1 MSKSLKNFITIK
13 EALSRYTARQLRL
26 AFLLHAWH
34 ATLDYSEATM
44 AEALQTERSF
54 NVSWHTVCTTLFKML
69 PLHLHT
75 MRIHDQEFFLLV
87 KDLLRKQPSG
97 VQSYSKVHER
107 EKELISK

>member
-1 MSKSLKNFITIK
+1 MSYFLHSGHLTIEGCKMSKSLKNFITIK

-54 NVSWHTVCTTLFKML
+54 NVSWHTVC
-69 PLHLHT
+69 
-75 MRIHDQEFFLLV
+75 V
-87 KDLLRKQPSG
+87 
-97 VQSYSKVHER
+97 YSKCYHFIYTPCAYTTR
-107 EKELISK
+107 NFFCW

>member
-1 MSKSLKNFITIK
+1 MSYFLHSGHLTIEGCKMSKSLKNFITIK

-54 NVSWHTVCTTLFKML
+54 NVSWHTVCINTSL
-69 PLHLHT
+69 
-75 MRIHDQEFFLLV
+75 
-87 KDLLRKQPSG
+87 
-97 VQSYSKVHER
+97 YSKCYHFIYTPCAYTTR
-107 EKELISK
+107 SFFCW

>member
-54 NVSWHTVCTTLFKML
+54 NVS
-69 PLHLHT
+69 
-75 MRIHDQEFFLLV
+75 
-87 KDLLRKQPSG
+87 
-97 VQSYSKVHER
+97 
-107 EKELISK
+107 